1 MELSMWRLMSA
12 IIAVVAATLITATAT
27 EAAPVNG
34 AASVRTQVNEGL
46 VGGENTLVPPAPL
59 APPGFRH
66 PRQVRWHGR
75 PPPPGWGRPRK
86 VGLHPPAMP
95 PTFRPYQPP

>member
-1 MELSMWRLMSA
+1 MWRLMSA

-46 VGGENTLVPPAPL
+46 VGGENSLVSQARL
-59 APPGFRH
+59 APHGFSHGRK
-66 PRQVRWHGR
+66 VGWHGR
-75 PPPPGWGRPRK
+75 HHPPGWGHGRK
-86 VGLHPPAMP
+86 VGWHHAAMP
-95 PTFRPYQPP
+95 PGLRR